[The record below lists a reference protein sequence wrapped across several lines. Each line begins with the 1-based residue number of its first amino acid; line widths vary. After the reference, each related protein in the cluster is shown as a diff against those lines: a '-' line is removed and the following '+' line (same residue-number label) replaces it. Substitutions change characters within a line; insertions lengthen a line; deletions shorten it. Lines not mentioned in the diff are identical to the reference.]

1 MKFNLINWALET
13 VSTILVIIIPG
24 EIIIIVYILINS
36 CGTPLVYFMGIEE
49 NRQAT
54 KRLLMSKIRIVQ
66 KANNVKNENEME
78 MEIDR
83 ESQMITSSQSGGI
96 N

>member
-24 EIIIIVYILINS
+24 EIIIIVYILVNS

-54 KRLLMSKIRIVQ
+54 KRLLMSKIRIIQ
-66 KANNVKNENEME
+66 KENIVENENV
-78 MEIDR
+78 MEIARD
-83 ESQMITSSQSGGI
+83 SQRITSPQSE
-96 N
+96 